1 MTITVRAI
9 FENGVF
15 RPLEPLALEEGQRVA
30 VTIVTSEPDEPAM
43 KAASPKEQNYAMRLR
58 HARSL
63 EELFAVMA
71 DAPRLPEHYDLC
83 AALNA
88 NREAAGERLLFP
100 ESNDGTRP

>member
-1 MTITVRAI
+1 VTITVRAI

-43 KAASPKEQNYAMRLR
+43 KAASPEEQSYAMRLR
-58 HARSL
+58 QARSL
-63 EELFAVMA
+63 EELFAVIA

-88 NREAAGERLLFP
+88 NRHATGERLLFP
-100 ESNDGTRP
+100 ESDDGTRP

>member
-30 VTIVTSEPDEPAM
+30 VTIVTSGPDERAM
-43 KAASPKEQNYAMRLR
+43 KAASPEEQNYAMRLR
-58 HARSL
+58 NARCL
-63 EELFAVMA
+63 VELFAVMA
-71 DAPRLPEHYDLC
+71 DAPSLPEHYDLC

-88 NREAAGERLLFP
+88 NREATGERLLFP